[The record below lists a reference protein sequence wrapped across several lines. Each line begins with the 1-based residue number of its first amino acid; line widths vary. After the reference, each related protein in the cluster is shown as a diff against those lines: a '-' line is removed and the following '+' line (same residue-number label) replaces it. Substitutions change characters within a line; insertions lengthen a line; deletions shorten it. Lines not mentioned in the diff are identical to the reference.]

1 MDKKVEYIAELLGM
15 ENQDV
20 ALVLYTYL
28 SKVLE
33 DLVHNRYA
41 VTMFG
46 ELVLDKENNIV
57 FKNNKFE
64 FNNKLFDRKDILS
77 ILQVVEYGPGGRVF

>member
-1 MDKKVEYIAELLGM
+1 MRL
-15 ENQDV
+15 QDV
-20 ALVLYTYL
+20 YL
-28 SKVLE
+28 MRKPESFCFLKSKVLE

-41 VTMFG
+41 VTIFG
-46 ELVLDKENNIV
+46 ELVMDEENNIV

>member
-1 MDKKVEYIAELLGM
+1 MDKKVEFISDLLGM
-15 ENQDV
+15 ETHDV

-33 DLVHNRYA
+33 DLVHDRYA

-46 ELVLDKENNIV
+46 ELILDEENNIV

>member
-1 MDKKVEYIAELLGM
+1 MDKKVEFIADLLGM
-15 ENQDV
+15 ERHDV

-41 VTMFG
+41 ITIFG
-46 ELVLDKENNIV
+46 ELVMDEENNIV

-64 FNNKLFDRKDILS
+64 FNNGLFSKKDILS

>member
-1 MDKKVEYIAELLGM
+1 MDKKVDSIAEILGM
-15 ENQDV
+15 DTQDV

-33 DLVHNRYA
+33 DLVHDRHA
-41 VTMFG
+41 STIFG
-46 ELVLDKENNIV
+46 ELVIDKDNNIV

-64 FNNKLFDRKDILS
+64 FDNKLFGRKDILS
-77 ILQVVEYGPGGRVF
+77 ILQVVEYGPCKRVL